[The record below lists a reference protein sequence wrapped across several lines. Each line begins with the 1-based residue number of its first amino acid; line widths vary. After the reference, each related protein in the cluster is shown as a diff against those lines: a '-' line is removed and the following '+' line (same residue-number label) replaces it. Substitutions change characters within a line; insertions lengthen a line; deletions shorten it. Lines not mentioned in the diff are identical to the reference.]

1 MYINRWAKPSC
12 NWCAGNTSGEDREA
26 QIDSYNAE
34 GSEKFVFLL
43 STRAGGLGINLYT
56 ADIVILYDSDWNPQM
71 DLQVLLHPFALLAC
85 LPVYSFT
92 PVLMGSAPLP
102 AAASFCCTRHA
113 AGCIHAGH
121 HAVLHLHFCRD
132 KHIHVSEGL
141 LVVFLHAKLHQHLNA
156 A

>member
-26 QIDSYNAE
+26 QIETYNAE

-92 PVLMGSAPLP
+92 PVLMGSAPCLLLQ
-102 AAASFCCTRHA
+102 AFVAHVMLLAVFMQGTMLCCIYTSA
-113 AGCIHAGH
+113 ET
-121 HAVLHLHFCRD
+121 
-132 KHIHVSEGL
+132 ST
-141 LVVFLHAKLHQHLNA
+141 
-156 A
+156 